1 MVRVLRDEED
11 YFQSEVNT
19 TIPSQAMPVIDF
31 QSLVS
36 TSQASE
42 FPLASKTFE

>member
-1 MVRVLRDEED
+1 MVRVLRDEVD
-11 YFQSEVNT
+11 CSKSEVNT

-42 FPLASKTFE
+42 FPLARKSFE